1 MRVPPNHLIP
11 KILLMSDD
19 LISDGARRHSTPL
32 FVYSAE
38 QLKHEWDE
46 LRKAMPAHV
55 EILYSL
61 KANPNLAVV
70 ALFARLGAGFE
81 VSSVGE
87 IMAVARVGGDLSRT
101 VFCGPGKSIDEIG
114 HAIEVGVGFFAVE
127 SQRELLA
134 LEREAQARSASVRA
148 MLRVNPSLGFGDPRM
163 SGATQFGMDPA
174 TALHTLSVAG
184 KLQHVR
190 VVGVHGFM
198 GTRILEWPKLAS
210 NFEAVVEMAATLAA
224 QSEGGLPVI
233 DFGGGF
239 GVPSYAGEEDLD
251 VAALGEVLGDMIS
264 AHRLKNPA
272 ASRYFVESGRRL
284 AARAGVLVTSVVDVK
299 KTAGSVFVIVD
310 CGINAL
316 GGRDAL
322 LGSKSAPVRFLSEAP
337 GEEEELTICG
347 PLCTPADRLA
357 AKVRLPTPRPGD
369 LALFYNAGAYCLT
382 ASPGLLL
389 SRGFP
394 AEAMMCGGEIFL
406 IRSAVLP
413 EDIFAGQCG
422 LERLDAHLGAGSGY
436 EAGGEDGF

>member
-1 MRVPPNHLIP
+1 MRVPPNNLIP
-11 KILLMSDD
+11 QNLLA
-19 LISDGARRHSTPL
+19 SDGIIFEAAKRFSTPL

-38 QLKHEWDE
+38 QLKNEWDQ
-46 LRKAMPAHV
+46 LRKAMPSHV

-61 KANPNLAVV
+61 KANPTLAMVG
-70 ALFARLGAGFE
+70 LFARLGAGFE
-81 VSSVGE
+81 VSSIGE
-87 IMAVARVGGDLSRT
+87 IMAVERVGGDLSRA
-101 VFCGPGKSIDEIG
+101 VFCGPGKGDAEIG
-114 HAIEVGVGFFAVE
+114 YALEAGVGFLAVE

-134 LEREAQARSASVRA
+134 LEREAQARSTCVKAL
-148 MLRVNPSLGFGDPRM
+148 LRVNPSLGFGDPRM

-174 TALHTLSVAG
+174 TALDTLAIAG
-184 KLQHVR
+184 KLQYVS

-198 GTRILEWPKLAS
+198 GTRLLEWPKLAS
-210 NFEAVVEMAATLAA
+210 NFEAVVDMAATLAV

-239 GVPSYAGEEDLD
+239 GVPSYAGEEELD
-251 VAALGEVLGDMIS
+251 VAALGEVLGDMIA
-264 AHRLKNPA
+264 AHRQKNPA

-284 AARAGVLVTSVVDVK
+284 AARAGVLVTTVVDVK

-322 LGSKSAPVRFLSEAP
+322 LGSKAAPVRFLSEAP
-337 GEEEELTICG
+337 GGEEELTICG

-357 AKVRLPTPRPGD
+357 AKVRLPMPRPGD

-394 AEAMMCGGEIFL
+394 AEAMICGGELLL
-406 IRSAVLP
+406 IRKAAAP

-422 LERLDAHLGAGSGY
+422 LEGLDAQFCAASVCA
-436 EAGGEDGF
+436 AGGN